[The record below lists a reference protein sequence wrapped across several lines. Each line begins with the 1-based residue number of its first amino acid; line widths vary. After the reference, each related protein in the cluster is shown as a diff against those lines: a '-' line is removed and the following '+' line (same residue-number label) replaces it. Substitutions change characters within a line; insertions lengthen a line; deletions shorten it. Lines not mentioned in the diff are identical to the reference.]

1 MRKIDCLCH
10 VTGDRFSPS
19 AAEKRTGLVF
29 ADKVEPGELGTFRPY
44 LGIPVPYGTGT
55 LEFNGIRSCSAPD
68 FLKWLDDIR
77 RSIPLFKEEGAE
89 DIALDF
95 LVAYK
100 YQCNLEAEPDFF
112 LALAQLGIPVSL
124 SCWEDENLPEQEVI
138 VVE

>member
-1 MRKIDCLCH
+1 MTKIDCICN

-19 AAEKRTGLVF
+19 AAEDRTELVF
-29 ADKVEPGELGTFRPY
+29 VDKVEPGDLGTFGPY
-44 LGIPVPYGTGT
+44 HGKPVPYGTAM
-55 LEFNGIRSCSAPD
+55 LEFNDIMDCSSPE

-112 LALAQLGIPVSL
+112 LALAKLGIPVSL

>member
-10 VTGDRFSPS
+10 VTGDKFSPS

-29 ADKVEPGELGTFRPY
+29 ARKVEPGEIGTSGLHR
-44 LGIPVPYGTGT
+44 GEPVPYGYAR
-55 LEFNGIRSCSAPD
+55 LEFCNVRSCSAPN

-77 RSIPLFKEEGAE
+77 RSIPLFRKEGAE
-89 DIALDF
+89 DIDLDF
-95 LVAYK
+95 IVAYK
-100 YQCNLEAEPDFF
+100 AQCNLEAEPQFF

-124 SCWEDENLPEQEVI
+124 SCWEDEDLPDEEVI